1 MKPSI
6 YFIKIRDVKTPTRG
20 EDMYGNAGI
29 DFFVPNDLT
38 FEDIE
43 KANEKTPID
52 IVRDFV
58 RDWIDP
64 KDHFPLVAV
73 DPKGMI
79 ILFPHSRIIIPTGI
93 KAIINPVNS
102 MLQANNKS
110 GVATKLGLV
119 VGATIVDSNY
129 TGEIHISVI
138 NTSSTYVDITPGQKL
153 VQFIHTPVYLTEPKE
168 IDIDNFLVQAE
179 RRTKKC
185 GRGENWQGSTDTK

>member
-52 IVRDFV
+52 IVRD
-58 RDWIDP
+58 WIDP
-64 KDHFPLVAV
+64 KDHLPLVAV

-79 ILFPHSRIIIPTGI
+79 ILSPHSRIIIPTGI